1 MPNTAS
7 SPRDG
12 AVRHACGATL
22 AASGIRVAYRLP
34 GGALLEVLDIDRL
47 DIAAG
52 GCVAIQGPS
61 GSGKTSLAHVLA
73 GIERPLAGSVAW
85 EGRDITALPE
95 AARDRWRHRHVGLV
109 FQQFHLFPALSALEN
124 VLLPARFAHVTLPT
138 ALVERAR
145 ALLGTVGVRLAGD
158 VRLMSRGEMQRVAV
172 ARALLFAPPV
182 LIADEPTASLDA
194 GSARG
199 VADLIFAAC
208 AESGATLI
216 VITHD
221 AALAGRC
228 ARVVTLQAGR
238 LHEAGEAAP
247 REAAA
252 E

>member
-1 MPNTAS
+1 MPSTAS
-7 SPRDG
+7 LPREGGG
-12 AVRHACGATL
+12 AAL
-22 AASGIRVAYRLP
+22 AARGIRVAYTMP
-34 GGALLEVLDIDRL
+34 GGVLLEVLDIVRL

-52 GCVAIQGPS
+52 ACVAIQGPS

-85 EGRDITALPE
+85 DGSDITVLPE

-109 FQQFHLFPALSALEN
+109 FQQFHLFPTLSALEN
-124 VLLPARFAHVTLPT
+124 VLLPARFTHVSLPA
-138 ALVERAR
+138 ALADRAR

-194 GSARG
+194 ASARG
-199 VADLIFAAC
+199 VSDLLLAAC
-208 AESGATLI
+208 AEARTTLI

-228 ARVVTLQAGR
+228 ATVLTLRGGR
-238 LHEAGEAAP
+238 LHDMSGAAH
-247 REAAA
+247 EVAA